1 MATLKSQ
8 ERVRPPVISYLRV
21 SPVMIS
27 VIPTELVWLTVIAAM
42 VMAGFLAATP
52 E

>member
-1 MATLKSQ
+1 M
-8 ERVRPPVISYLRV
+8 

-27 VIPTELVWLTVIAAM
+27 VIPVELIWLTVIAAM
-42 VMAGFLAATP
+42 VMAGVLAATA

>member
-1 MATLKSQ
+1 LQ
-8 ERVRPPVISYLRV
+8 ERVRAPVTYSLRV
-21 SPVMIS
+21 SPAMIS

-42 VMAGFLAATP
+42 VLAGFLAATP